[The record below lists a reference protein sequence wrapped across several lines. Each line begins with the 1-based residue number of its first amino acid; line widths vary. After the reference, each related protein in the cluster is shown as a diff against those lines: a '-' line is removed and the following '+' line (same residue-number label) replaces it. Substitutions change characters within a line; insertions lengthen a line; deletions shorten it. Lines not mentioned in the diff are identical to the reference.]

1 MQEDKKKGEMD
12 KRNLDR
18 FVNSFLLILLAA
30 TQVVRCSPEEPKIAS
45 LNLNATSTAAP
56 KAFSTV
62 QPVAA
67 SSKSPDKTSD
77 PTLDLSRLQILSVN
91 LTSALRSNST
101 PDQAPNQ
108 ANASEPNGQHPINRF
123 ASDRQSISDNNKFY
137 DHSNHLTNLA
147 NSSFASLQRLTKLN
161 NRALPGNTTNSH
173 RAPEQGEPTNRWIR
187 LPSSSSA
194 ALNSSMNATERKED
208 KREKSDDAKLS
219 HTPGAGNQSQI
230 SREAVANSTVAS
242 TEQMS
247 FIFSIDKLINLT
259 NDHPP
264 DSNDLYRKQTIITI
278 HRNASSS
285 SAVDSSNSS
294 KTLATDKEP
303 AKVKKSSA
311 MPDTKEPPSVD
322 GTNLTQEVRNITV
335 QADATTKSF
344 ASSVTVLNALNE
356 SSTTPAS
363 IRKITENIQA
373 LPANQSLPSNR
384 TTPER
389 VGSHNQTESPG
400 FPEPKHSEKVLVYPV
415 LQANQSNDQSLSAQ
429 SKRAPHYLE
438 EKFRKHPDR
447 TSTTSTTNSPPERP
461 DRPTPILDT
470 RPLVEDVGIELNLR
484 ALDERLIS
492 EEELLHHSGSSVE
505 ADGSYEYAGHHGSHH
520 SDGHHANKHNQSK
533 QTLDPSWFEQN
544 CLENCT
550 CESSGRR
557 WPEVRNGE
565 LSGQSRKTLNCS
577 NNELDDYPVL
587 ANELSKHVER
597 LSLADNNIRTLQV
610 NADLFYC
617 ERLIE
622 LDLSNNQLQQWSANP
637 FSYKHI
643 QHPVV
648 EFHPSHNHHLH
659 KEVAGQL
666 PKTTTSLTV
675 SAPASPANFTG
686 QLPAVPENT
695 TTPTVSLQPKNST
708 TANRQSLFSH
718 CHRLRVL
725 LLSGNDLNTLST
737 GCFRGLKRLREL
749 HLDNAQIRFI
759 EKNAFL
765 GANELRLLSL
775 RFNQLTA
782 VHADMFQHMIN
793 LKVLDLTGNSLTY
806 LGAGVF
812 NSLVALQALHLGHN
826 KLRQLSFQ
834 CFSGL
839 DGLQLLTMN
848 SNQLESVPRFALQP
862 LKKLKILDM
871 STNPISKILEDDFSH
886 SFVQL
891 LLLNHLDRL
900 QHVARFSF
908 WDLPYLNELQISHC
922 EQFVHLDE
930 QAIVGAPSLHRL
942 KLDHNAFSQ
951 LDDRLLENL
960 ARMTIAARRQ
970 LKVYLAANPFKCDCF
985 LKPVYLVSALF
996 EFNFF

>member
-1 MQEDKKKGEMD
+1 M
-12 KRNLDR
+12 
-18 FVNSFLLILLAA
+18 
-30 TQVVRCSPEEPKIAS
+30 
-45 LNLNATSTAAP
+45 
-56 KAFSTV
+56 
-62 QPVAA
+62 
-67 SSKSPDKTSD
+67 
-77 PTLDLSRLQILSVN
+77 
-91 LTSALRSNST
+91 LRSNST
-101 PDQAPNQ
+101 PDQAPNR
-108 ANASEPNGQHPINRF
+108 ANTSELSGQHSINRF

-137 DHSNHLTNLA
+137 HHSNHLTNLA
-147 NSSFASLQRLTKLN
+147 NSSFAGLDRLTKLTN
-161 NRALPGNTTNSH
+161 RTLPVDSSNTPNRALEQSELTNRSIQLPGNSN
-173 RAPEQGEPTNRWIR
+173 
-187 LPSSSSA
+187 A
-194 ALNSSMNATERKED
+194 AVNSSMNPSERNDD
-208 KREKSDDAKLS
+208 KHKKIDDAKPQNQKPS
-219 HTPGAGNQSQI
+219 TGNQSQI
-230 SREAVANSTVAS
+230 SRNAGASSTAG

-247 FIFSIDKLINLT
+247 FIFSIDKLVNLT
-259 NDHPP
+259 NDHHP
-264 DSNDLYRKQTIITI
+264 DNNDLYRKQTIIAT
-278 HRNASSS
+278 HRNTSSLAS
-285 SAVDSSNSS
+285 DLFNSS
-294 KTLATDKEP
+294 KVLATSEEP
-303 AKVKKSSA
+303 PKVKKSSVL
-311 MPDTKEPPSVD
+311 PVTKESVSSA
-322 GTNLTQEVRNITV
+322 NLTQAARNITV
-335 QADATTKSF
+335 QVDAITKSI
-344 ASSVTVLNALNE
+344 ASSVTVPNVLNE

-363 IRKITENIQA
+363 PTKITENISA

-384 TTPER
+384 TIPESSR
-389 VGSHNQTESPG
+389 NQVDPAG
-400 FPEPKHSEKVLVYPV
+400 APEPKHSEKVLVYPV

-438 EKFRKHPDR
+438 EKFRVHPDR
-447 TSTTSTTNSPPERP
+447 TSTTSTTSSPPERL

-470 RPLVEDVGIELNLR
+470 KPLVEDVGSELNLR

-505 ADGSYEYAGHHGSHH
+505 ADSSYEYAGHHGSHH

-544 CLENCT
+544 CLKYCT
-550 CESSGRR
+550 CEWSSKR
-557 WPEVRNGE
+557 WPEVRNSE
-565 LSGQSRKTLNCS
+565 LNGQSRKTLNCS
-577 NNELDDYPVL
+577 NNEYDDYPVL
-587 ANELSKHVER
+587 TNELSKHVER
-597 LSLADNNIRTLQV
+597 LSLADNNIKTLQV
-610 NADLFYC
+610 NVDLFYC
-617 ERLIE
+617 DRLIE

-637 FSYKHI
+637 FGYKHI

-659 KEVAGQL
+659 KESEPLQ
-666 PKTTTSLTV
+666 KTTIGTPTSSTN
-675 SAPASPANFTG
+675 STG
-686 QLPAVPENT
+686 QLPAIPA
-695 TTPTVSLQPKNST
+695 TTPRAPLQAKNGT
-708 TANRQSLFSH
+708 TANLNRQSLFSH
-718 CHRLRVL
+718 CHRLRL
-725 LLSGNDLNTLST
+725 LVLSGNDLNTLST

-793 LKVLDLTGNSLTY
+793 LKVLDLTGNSLAY

-908 WDLPYLNELQISHC
+908 WDLPYLNELQITHC
-922 EQFVHLDE
+922 SEFVHLDE
-930 QAIVGAPSLHRL
+930 QAIVGAPALHRL

-970 LKVYLAANPFKCDCF
+970 LKVFLAGNPFKCDCF
-985 LKPVYLVSALF
+985 LKPVYLVSTLL
-996 EFNFF
+996 EFRK